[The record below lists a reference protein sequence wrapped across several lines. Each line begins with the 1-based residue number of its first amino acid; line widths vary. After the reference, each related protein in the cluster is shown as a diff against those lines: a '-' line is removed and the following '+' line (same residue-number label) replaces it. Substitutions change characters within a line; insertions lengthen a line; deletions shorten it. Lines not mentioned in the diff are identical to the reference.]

1 MLSIESIGYCVPETR
16 LNNLERCSQFGWDP
30 AFVEAK
36 IGVRQV
42 SVAEPEGGV
51 LDMAVRAFADLQ
63 RRNPSRID
71 RIGAAI
77 VVTQTARENIP
88 HLSARLHGKLGLP
101 TACACFDL
109 SLGCSGYVYGLM
121 VLRAMMEA
129 QGMGSGL
136 LFTASRYSKI
146 VQPDDRN
153 TALLFGDAASATL
166 LSHHGDWMIGKVTC
180 NTMGSSCQ
188 ELETR
193 GGKLYM
199 NGRSIFTFSAQQ
211 VPVDIRRALK
221 LNDLEM
227 EDIDFFAIHQGSRFI
242 LDTIRQRLGIPEE
255 KMPFAAGDYGN
266 TVSSSIPIIL
276 ADRIGNPSLRRI
288 LISGFG
294 VGLSWASTVLSRNG
308 NRAAQKL

>member
-1 MLSIESIGYCVPETR
+1 MLSIESIGYYVPETR

-42 SVAEPEGGV
+42 AVAEPEGGV
-51 LDMAVRAFADLQ
+51 LEIAAKAFADLQ
-63 RRNPSRID
+63 HRCPVKID
-71 RIGAAI
+71 QVEALI
-77 VVTQTARENIP
+77 VVTQTARESIP
-88 HLSARLHGKLGLP
+88 HLSARLHGRLGLR
-101 TACACFDL
+101 TTCACFDL

-129 QGMGSGL
+129 QGMSSGL

-166 LSHHGDWMIGKVTC
+166 LSHNGDWGIGKVTC

-193 GGKLYM
+193 DGKLYM

-211 VPVDIRRALK
+211 VPVDIRQTLK
-221 LNDLEM
+221 LNNFGM

-242 LDTIRQRLGIPEE
+242 LDTIRQRLGVAEE
-255 KMPFAAGDYGN
+255 KMPFVAGDYGN

-276 ADRIGNPSLRRI
+276 ADRIGNPSLRQI
-288 LISGFG
+288 LVSGFG
-294 VGLSWASTVLSRNG
+294 VGLSWASTVLSRRNG
-308 NRAAQKL
+308 NEAA